1 MRYASCV
8 PRRIGTPAT
17 GGSFVIDR
25 VVLVKLKKEFATP
38 AGRAEIAR
46 RALDVLRSLPGVVAV
61 TAGGPGD
68 AASEASWDVAITVRF
83 ATLDDF
89 ATYRAH
95 PDHRRFADD
104 YLAPRAEVRKAWSFE
119 VETR

>member
-1 MRYASCV
+1 
-8 PRRIGTPAT
+8 
-17 GGSFVIDR
+17 VIDR
-25 VVLVKLKKEFATP
+25 VVLVKLKTEYAN
-38 AGRAEIAR
+38 AAARAEIAHA
-46 RALDVLRSLPGVVAV
+46 ALDALRPLPGVVSV

-83 ATLDDF
+83 RTLEDF